1 MPACIRRSARAVLA
15 ALSVAILPILAI
27 PSTTIPVGGTAA
39 RESPA
44 AAPAPSSF
52 EAEAMRSISE
62 REYEATDAGEGLQAP
77 NRANDLRTYF
87 VPEGARVVDREGGA
101 ADLARLRTVSVGT
114 RLVGKGEVVADGAR
128 VEVRRPGVVEWFENT
143 ERGLEHGW
151 TLSERPP
158 GEGSLAI
165 EVAFDAPIRL
175 EGDRAIVDAG
185 GRLLEYGGLAAWD
198 AAGATLAARLEEA
211 GGDRLRIVVDD
222 VGAEYPIT
230 VDPTLSSPVFAT
242 LLGDQASCAMGSD
255 VSGAGDVNND
265 GFDDIIVGAS
275 LYDAGSADEGA
286 AFIFLGGPN
295 GISLPAATRLESNQ
309 TNAAF
314 GLSVA
319 GAGDV
324 DNDGYDD
331 VIVGADTYDAGQ
343 TDEGAAF
350 VFRGGPSGI
359 PNGNPSTA
367 ATILQVD
374 QVSAGIGISVAGAGD
389 VNDDGFADVIVGSVF
404 YDSGQTD
411 EGAAF
416 VYLGSASG
424 IIPTANAVLNGDQ
437 ATSRM
442 GISVDGAGDTNGDG
456 YDDVIVGARL
466 YDLGQFDEG
475 AAFVFLGGSAGITIA
490 SATAADATL
499 EGNLAGALMG
509 ASVASAG
516 DLNND
521 GFADVVVGANA
532 YNAGQSNEGAVFV
545 FLGGAAG
552 VGNGG
557 PTSADTFLQSNQ
569 IDGQLGTS
577 VAGAGDVNGD
587 GYDDLLVGARVM
599 NLGTPQE
606 GGVFLYFG
614 GASGVPSE
622 ITISSGP
629 TILQQDQALAFFG
642 TSVAGVGDVNGD
654 GYSDVVASAPGYNG
668 IGAAFVYLGQ
678 ARGLQGFPKPDT
690 VTRSGQA
697 ESGFG
702 SVAGAGD
709 VNADGY
715 ADIIVGAGSYDA
727 GQTNEGAAFI
737 FHGGPN
743 GIPVGDPSV
752 AATFLQGNQ
761 AGAFFGLSVAG
772 AGDVNSDGY
781 ADVVVGSNWTSGQPA
796 EGAAFVF
803 HGGPSGIANG
813 SPATAAAILQADQD
827 DSSFSAG
834 VASAGDVNNDG
845 YDDVIVGA
853 RLYDIGQTDAGA
865 AFVFHGGPEGV
876 ENGTPANADAFLGG
890 IFQNDYFGSVVG
902 GAGDTNGDGY
912 DDAVVTASFPNG
924 TQSVHVYL
932 GSFGGLASTA
942 TTTLNSGQSL
952 ASLDDVASAGDVN
965 ADGYADIVVGSYLFD
980 GSRIDDGAAFVIH
993 GGPSGIPSGS
1003 IATVADTSIFSGQ
1016 AGSLFGI
1023 EVATASDVNNDGY
1036 DDILI
1041 GADNYVDNIRRTVF
1055 VFLGGPAGIV
1065 ATGPR
1070 DAAATLV
1077 APVGPGFA
1085 YSVELDAAGDVNG
1098 DGFDDVVVGLANY
1111 DGTIVNEG
1119 GAFVYYLSTPDVPAG
1134 AGTDTVGIYV
1144 GSTGAW
1150 FLRNSNASGGADV
1163 VFGYGPAGLGWTPLA
1178 GDWNGDGSSTIGL
1191 YNPANGFFFLR
1202 NDNSP
1207 GPADTFFGF
1216 GPGGLG
1222 WLPLVGDW
1230 DGDGD
1235 DTVGLYSPSNGFF
1248 FLRNSNAPGG
1258 ADVTF
1263 GFGPGG
1269 LGWAPIVGD
1278 WDGDGTDTIGLY
1290 SPSNGFFFL
1299 RNQNAPGAADLT
1311 FGFGPGGLGWLPLA
1325 GDWDGDGDVTV
1336 GLYEPSSGFFFL
1348 RNQNAPGAADLVFGY
1363 GPANVTPLVGDWD
1376 GQ

>member
-1 MPACIRRSARAVLA
+1 
-15 ALSVAILPILAI
+15 
-27 PSTTIPVGGTAA
+27 
-39 RESPA
+39 
-44 AAPAPSSF
+44 
-52 EAEAMRSISE
+52 MRSISE

-77 NRANDLRTYF
+77 NRANEIRTYF
-87 VPEGARVVDREGGA
+87 EPDGARVVDREDGA

-114 RLVGKGEVVADGAR
+114 RLVGKGEVVAEGAR
-128 VEVRRPGVVEWFENT
+128 VEVRRPGLVEWFENT

-175 EGDRAIVDAG
+175 EGDRAIVDVG

-222 VGAEYPIT
+222 IGAKYPVT

-242 LLGDQASCAMGSD
+242 LLGDQSNGAMGQC

-275 LYDAGSADEGA
+275 GYDAGQADEGA

-295 GISLPAATRLESNQ
+295 GISLPADARLESNQ
-309 TNAAF
+309 GSAAF

-359 PNGNPSTA
+359 PDGDPSTA
-367 ATILQVD
+367 ATILEVD
-374 QVSAGIGISVAGAGD
+374 QVSARIGISVAGAGD
-389 VNDDGFADVIVGSVF
+389 VNDDGYADVLVGSVF

-416 VYLGSASG
+416 VYLGSATG
-424 IIPTANAVLNGDQ
+424 VVPTANAVLQGDQ

-442 GISVDGAGDTNGDG
+442 GISVAGAGDTNGDG

-475 AAFVFLGGSAGITIA
+475 AAFVFLGGSAGITIS

-532 YNAGQSNEGAVFV
+532 FDLDVSNEGAVLV

-552 VGNGG
+552 VGNGD
-557 PTSADTFLQSNQ
+557 PFSADTFLQSNQ
-569 IDGQLGTS
+569 IEGQLGTAVAGAGDVNADGYDDLLVGARLIDLGTTDEGGVMLYFGGAAGVPSGFALGHASTVLQQQNVLFFGTS

-587 GYDDLLVGARVM
+587 GYA
-599 NLGTPQE
+599 
-606 GGVFLYFG
+606 
-614 GASGVPSE
+614 
-622 ITISSGP
+622 
-629 TILQQDQALAFFG
+629 
-642 TSVAGVGDVNGD
+642 
-654 GYSDVVASAPGYNG
+654 DVVVGAPGYASQ
-668 IGAAFVYLGQ
+668 GAAFVYIGA
-678 ARGLQGFPKPDT
+678 ARGLQGFPTQDA

-697 ESGFG
+697 GSAFG
-702 SVAGAGD
+702 SAVAGAGD
-709 VNADGY
+709 VNSDGY
-715 ADIIVGAGSYDA
+715 ADIIVGAPLYDA
-727 GQTNEGAAFI
+727 GQNNEGAAFI

-743 GIPVGDPSV
+743 GIPAGDPSV
-752 AATFLQGNQ
+752 AAALLQGNQ
-761 AGAFFGLSVAG
+761 AGASFGLSVAG

-781 ADVVVGSNWTSGQPA
+781 ADIVVGSIWTSGQPA

-803 HGGPSGIANG
+803 HGGPSGIGNG
-813 SPATAAAILQADQD
+813 SPATAAAILQADQAN
-827 DSSFSAG
+827 SSFSG
-834 VASAGDVNNDG
+834 DVASAGDVNNDG
-845 YDDVIVGA
+845 FADIIVGA
-853 RLYDIGQTDAGA
+853 PSYDVGGSDSGA
-865 AFVFHGGPEGV
+865 AFVFHGGPDGV
-876 ENGTPANADAFLGG
+876 ENGTPANADTFLQGNFPNGFFGG
-890 IFQNDYFGSVVG
+890 VVG

-912 DDAVVTASFPNG
+912 DDAVVTANTTLG
-924 TQSVHVYL
+924 EQRVHVYL
-932 GSFGGLASTA
+932 GGFSGISLSAA
-942 TTTLNSGQSL
+942 TILSSGQSGT
-952 ASLDDVASAGDVN
+952 SLDDVSSAGDVN
-965 ADGYADIVVGSYLFD
+965 ADGYGDIVVGSHLFH
-980 GSRIDDGAAFVIH
+980 GTALNSGAAFVMH
-993 GGPSGIPSGS
+993 GGPTGIPSGS
-1003 IATVADTSIFSGQ
+1003 VFTLANSRLYSNESDSMFGLKV
-1016 AGSLFGI
+1016 GS
-1023 EVATASDVNNDGY
+1023 ASDVNNDGY
-1036 DDILI
+1036 DDILV
-1041 GADNYVDNIRRTVF
+1041 GADHYVDHIRRTVF

-1065 ATGPR
+1065 ATGPVA
-1070 DAAATLV
+1070 AAATLV
-1077 APVGPGFA
+1077 GPGFA
-1085 YSVELDAAGDVNG
+1085 FAGFGYSLELDAAGDVNG
-1098 DGFDDVVVGLANY
+1098 DGFDDVIVGLPNY
-1111 DGTIVNEG
+1111 SGTITDEG
-1119 GAFVYYLSTPDVPAG
+1119 GVFVYHLSTPDGPTG
-1134 AGTDTVGIYV
+1134 AGSDTVGIYV
-1144 GSTGAW
+1144 GSSGAW
-1150 FLRNSNASGGADV
+1150 FLRNSNESGGADA
-1163 VFGYGPAGLGWTPLA
+1163 VFGYGPAGLGWASLA
-1178 GDWNGDGSSTIGL
+1178 GDWDGDGDSTPGL

-1207 GPADTFFGF
+1207 GPAD
-1216 GPGGLG
+1216 
-1222 WLPLVGDW
+1222 
-1230 DGDGD
+1230 
-1235 DTVGLYSPSNGFF
+1235 
-1248 FLRNSNAPGG
+1248 A
-1258 ADVTF
+1258 TF

-1269 LGWAPIVGD
+1269 VGWLPVVGD

-1299 RNQNAPGAADLT
+1299 RNANSSGAADLT
-1311 FGFGPGGLGWLPLA
+1311 FGFGPGGMGWAPLVGDWDGDGSTTIGLYNPGNGFYFLRNANESGAADLTFGFGPGGMGWLPLA
-1325 GDWDGDGDVTV
+1325 GDWDGDGDVTI
-1336 GLYEPSSGFFFL
+1336 GLYVPSSGFFFL
-1348 RNQNAPGAADLVFGY
+1348 RNENASGAADLTFGY
-1363 GPANVTPLVGDWD
+1363 GPANVTPLIGDWD